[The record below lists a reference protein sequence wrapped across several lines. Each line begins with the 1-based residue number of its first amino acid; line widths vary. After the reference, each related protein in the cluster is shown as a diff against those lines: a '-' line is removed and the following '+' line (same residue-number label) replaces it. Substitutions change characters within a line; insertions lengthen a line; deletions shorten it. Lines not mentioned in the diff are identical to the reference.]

1 MQGREF
7 KVRKGKNMGEQV
19 KGLAHVAFNVSD
31 MDKAIQFYQDVLGFE
46 KAFDLKNPK
55 TGEPWIVYLYAG
67 GNQFVELFYG
77 GVNYQGYKDE
87 NIGFS
92 HTCLEVGD
100 IHEIAD
106 RIVKAGWV
114 LDSQVSQGMDMNWQC
129 WTHDP
134 DHNRIELMQMEA
146 DSLQY
151 QFLREHNLL

>member
-67 GNQFVELFYG
+67 GNQFM
-77 GVNYQGYKDE
+77 
-87 NIGFS
+87 
-92 HTCLEVGD
+92 
-100 IHEIAD
+100 
-106 RIVKAGWV
+106 AG
-114 LDSQVSQGMDMNWQC
+114 
-129 WTHDP
+129 
-134 DHNRIELMQMEA
+134 
-146 DSLQY
+146 
-151 QFLREHNLL
+151 